1 DGIRDF
7 HVTGVQTCA
16 LPISHLGAESRPIY
30 SKGKRCTHRNCP
42 VSAGNPLMG
51 VPVRHL
57 ARTAAVL
64 RGHRLASTP
73 HRFGRKSR
81 NRRANGTC
89 TGGRMRRLL
98 LSGVLVLA
106 TALPARAVSLNDLID
121 LSRAG
126 LSDDILIELVE
137 ADRSVFHLDAA
148 TLKRLKAEGLSDRLL
163 LHLLRT
169 PALREAQMQAAY
181 EPLPEPPAPP
191 PAPAPPQVVIVD
203 RVEHVAV
210 PVY

>member
-1 DGIRDF
+1 
-7 HVTGVQTCA
+7 
-16 LPISHLGAESRPIY
+16 
-30 SKGKRCTHRNCP
+30 
-42 VSAGNPLMG
+42 
-51 VPVRHL
+51 
-57 ARTAAVL
+57 
-64 RGHRLASTP
+64 
-73 HRFGRKSR
+73 
-81 NRRANGTC
+81 
-89 TGGRMRRLL
+89 MRRLL

-210 PVY
+210 PVYVPVHVVPDTPAPPAKPVYWGYGGKRRPDAWKEK